1 MESMNA
7 RLILKPKEHFR
18 VIGGHQWIFSN
29 EIQKIEGSPQKGS
42 VVAAYSSDSIF
53 LGLGFYNPS
62 SLIAFRL
69 ISKKNELIND
79 AFWHSK
85 ISNAINYRKEILG
98 NIKYCRLVFGE
109 SDFLPGL
116 VVDSFGDYLSV
127 QFIGAGMDKIKNEIT
142 KILVDLLAP
151 KGIVERN
158 DSSLRKM
165 EGLEQGVG
173 IIYGTVP
180 DRVEVI
186 ENKIKYSASILS
198 GQKTGFYY
206 DQREN
211 RQVAA
216 SYCKGKRVLDCFC
229 HSGAFALNALS
240 AGATYAVAVDSS
252 KDALE
257 FCLQNA
263 ALNNMQ
269 ENFAAEKAD
278 ALELLMET
286 AKSHSKPD
294 VIMIDPP
301 ALIKSKKD
309 FGPGYRH
316 YVKLNSAAMKA
327 LNQGGILVTSSCSH
341 NLPGSEFYK
350 MLSEAASR
358 SGKNAVLLHMGTQ
371 AKDHP
376 ILLNMPET
384 HYLKFAVLKI
394 C

>member
-1 MESMNA
+1 MESINA
-7 RLILKPKEHFR
+7 RIILKPKEHFR
-18 VIGGHQWIFSN
+18 LLGGHQWVFSN
-29 EIQKIEGSPQKGS
+29 EIAKIEGSPQKGS
-42 VVAAYSSDSIF
+42 VVAAYSSDNIF
-53 LGLGFYNPS
+53 LGLGFYNPN

-79 AFWHSK
+79 AFWHNK
-85 ISNAINYRKEILG
+85 INNAINYRKEVIG
-98 NIKYCRLVFGE
+98 TSKFCRLVFGE

-116 VVDSFGDYLSV
+116 VIDSFGDYLSV
-127 QFIGAGMDKIKNEIT
+127 QFIGAGMDKIKETIT
-142 KILVDLLAP
+142 SVLVDLLAP

-165 EGLEQGVG
+165 EALEQNIG
-173 IIYGTVP
+173 IIYGSVP
-180 DRVEVI
+180 ENVEII

-211 RQVAA
+211 RQIAA
-216 SYCKGKRVLDCFC
+216 QYCKGKRVLDCFC
-229 HSGAFALNALS
+229 HSGGFAFNALA
-240 AGATYAVAVDSS
+240 AGASYAVAVDSS

-257 FCLQNA
+257 LCAKNA

-269 ENFAAEKAD
+269 GSFAAEKAD

-286 AKSHSKPD
+286 SKSHSKPD

-316 YVKLNSAAMKA
+316 YVKLNSAAMKTV
-327 LNQGGILVTSSCSH
+327 GKDGVLVTSSCSH

-350 MLSEAASR
+350 MLSESASR
-358 SGKNAVLLHMGTQ
+358 AGKNAVLLHMGTQ

-376 ILLNMPET
+376 VLLNMPET

-394 C
+394 Y